1 VIHIKWEESVMSDTP
16 DDQQISFVAGDRL
29 IRRQWVE
36 DRWFFSMVDVIAV
49 LTESDTPRR
58 YWSDLKR
65 KLHTEGFELYAKIVQ
80 LKMRSL
86 DGKQYATDAADTET
100 LLRIIQSIPSPRAEP
115 FKQWLARVGTER
127 LEEMKEASQG
137 DLLAGLTME
146 QRALFLRGQLTDRNL
161 SLAEAAATAGVTTRR
176 DFALFQDQGY
186 RGLYAGETA
195 RDIAAR
201 KGLKKGQQI
210 LDWMGPDELAA
221 NLFRASQTEQK
232 LRREEIQGKVEAN
245 QTHYAVGKAVRAFI
259 IEQGNPPPEALP
271 TPEVS
276 IQELQKREQQRI
288 EAEHQP
294 SLFPPDA

>member
-1 VIHIKWEESVMSDTP
+1 MSDTP

-245 QTHYAVGKAVRAFI
+245 QTHYAVGKAYAPSSSSKATPHPKPYR
-259 IEQGNPPPEALP
+259 LP
-271 TPEVS
+271 
-276 IQELQKREQQRI
+276 R
-288 EAEHQP
+288 
-294 SLFPPDA
+294 